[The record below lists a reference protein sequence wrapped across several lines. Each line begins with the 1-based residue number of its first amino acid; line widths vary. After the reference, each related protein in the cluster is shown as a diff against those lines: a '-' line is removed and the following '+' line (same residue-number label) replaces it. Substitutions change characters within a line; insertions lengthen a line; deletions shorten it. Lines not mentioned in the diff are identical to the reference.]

1 MRRSFWLVA
10 AALGALTLFAAAQ
23 AFATAGNGAASTY
36 TARGPVSQS
45 VVIGVPK
52 TVTATKTV
60 RIRVNGKVVTK
71 KVSFT
76 YPTVTPLMSCG
87 QATACDTAYQQ
98 LTIAPGGHTGW
109 HTHPGPTF
117 VAVAQGEGTLYHAMS
132 GCPSVKYA
140 TGAGFMQPPT
150 EVHNMRNEGSTPL
163 VLWAFYALPPGPRT
177 PQSGSISPS
186 LRSVRTFPSSAVSSG
201 SSGWSS
207 SRETQ
212 PAATAQERTAVRFC
226 AALSRGGRG
235 SVRRRAR

>member
-1 MRRSFWLVA
+1 MRRSFWLLA
-10 AALGALTLFAAAQ
+10 AAVGGLTLFAAAQ
-23 AFATAGNGAASTY
+23 AFATAGTGAVSTY
-36 TARGPVSQS
+36 MARGPVSQS

-60 RIRVNGKVVTK
+60 RVRVKGKVVTR

-76 YPTVTPLMSCG
+76 YPTVTPLMTCG

-117 VAVAQGEGTLYHAMS
+117 VAVAEGEGTLYHGMS

-163 VLWAFYALPPGPRT
+163 VLWAFYALPPGTTNTAIRIDQP
-177 PQSGSISPS
+177 
-186 LRSVRTFPSSAVSSG
+186 
-201 SSGWSS
+201 
-207 SRETQ
+207 Q
-212 PAATAQERTAVRFC
+212 PAEC
-226 AALSRGGRG
+226 PNIP
-235 SVRRRAR
+235 